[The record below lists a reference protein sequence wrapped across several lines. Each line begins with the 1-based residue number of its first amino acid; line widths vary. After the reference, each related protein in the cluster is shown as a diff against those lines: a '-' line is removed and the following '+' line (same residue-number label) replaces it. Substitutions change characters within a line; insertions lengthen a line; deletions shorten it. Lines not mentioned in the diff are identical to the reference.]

1 MYLLQRAGEIVR
13 EDGLSSLVLKTADFL
28 RSMSQAYQLYYRMLK
43 NRRRYDAVADPTK
56 IVWVPAADIQEK
68 ISLSSR
74 WKLAGSIEGGDW
86 DRNTTSL
93 NEHYKFEAVKERFSE
108 NKSWEETGII
118 DKITEMAE
126 RRDGFDDCNDRVD
139 VVQRYETMDEMYESL
154 KENGYDMSKHISN
167 PKWYNPITI
176 QAIDHPMVCI
186 GRNGDLLLTPGG
198 FHRVS
203 MAHLLEIEIPVWV
216 VKRHREWQLLREEIY
231 QADSRE
237 DLSSEAKAQLDHPDM
252 QDVVSP
258 EIKR

>member
-1 MYLLQRAGEIVR
+1 
-13 EDGLSSLVLKTADFL
+13 
-28 RSMSQAYQLYYRMLK
+28 
-43 NRRRYDAVADPTK
+43 
-56 IVWVPAADIQEK
+56 
-68 ISLSSR
+68 
-74 WKLAGSIEGGDW
+74 
-86 DRNTTSL
+86 
-93 NEHYKFEAVKERFSE
+93 
-108 NKSWEETGII
+108 
-118 DKITEMAE
+118 MAE

-139 VVQRYETMDEMYESL
+139 VVQRYEMMDEMYESL
-154 KENGYDMSKHISN
+154 KNGYDMSKHISN

-186 GRNGDLLLTPGG
+186 GRNGELLLTPGG

-237 DLSSEAKAQLDHPDM
+237 DLNPEAKAQLDHPDI

-258 EIKR
+258 ELEQQAVNGNHTA